1 MDYRVQFKEPQFRFY
16 KIKRKELWLDKK
28 RKLLHPW
35 VSNNIGREGLDWKLE
50 VSLMGTIHMYFLNE
64 SKMVLFILRYGEL
77 VE

>member
-16 KIKRKELWLDKK
+16 KIKRRELWLDKK
-28 RKLLHPW
+28 RTLFQPW
-35 VSNNIGREGLDWKLE
+35 VSNNIGREGLDWNLE

-64 SKMVLFILRYGEL
+64 NKMCLFILRYGEL